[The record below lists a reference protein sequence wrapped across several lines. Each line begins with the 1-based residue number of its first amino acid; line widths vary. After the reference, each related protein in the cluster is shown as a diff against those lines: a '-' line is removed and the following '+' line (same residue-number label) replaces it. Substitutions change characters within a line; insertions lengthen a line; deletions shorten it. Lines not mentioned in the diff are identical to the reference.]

1 MGDTASKKLA
11 LVLFGMLTATSAIGA
26 YPEDEEAS
34 DLTQIKQQIEDDR
47 ASEAETSLRQ
57 LLANDPKNPD
67 ILNLLGYANR
77 KLGQWQ
83 ASRDFYTDALTIEPG
98 HKGALEY
105 MGELELETG
114 DVAAAKKLLQRLRD
128 QCPDGCEELDD
139 LLLAFSK
146 NGVATSTDGH

>member
-1 MGDTASKKLA
+1 MGFTVPIKTLFA
-11 LVLFGMLTATSAIGA
+11 LIGMLAATPAFGA
-26 YPEDEEAS
+26 YPDDNESS
-34 DLTQIKQQIEDDR
+34 DLVLIKQQIENDR
-47 ASEAETSLRQ
+47 AFEAETSLRQ

-114 DVAAAKKLLQRLRD
+114 DVAAAKKLLQRLRE

>member
-1 MGDTASKKLA
+1 MGNTVPIKA
-11 LVLFGMLTATSAIGA
+11 LFALIGLLVVTPAFGA
-26 YPEDEEAS
+26 YPDDEESS
-34 DLTQIKQQIEDDR
+34 DLVLIKQQIENDR

-67 ILNLLGYANR
+67 ILNLLGYASR
-77 KLGQWQ
+77 KLGRWQ

-114 DVAAAKKLLQRLRD
+114 DVAAAKKLLQRLRE

-146 NGVATSTDGH
+146 NGVATSTDVD

>member
-57 LLANDPKNPD
+57 MLAEDPKNPD
-67 ILNLLGYANR
+67 ILNLLGYASR
-77 KLGQWQ
+77 KLGRWR
-83 ASRDFYTDALTIEPG
+83 ASREFYSHALAIDPE

-114 DVAAAKKLLQRLRD
+114 DIAAAKELLRRLRE

-146 NGVATSTDGH
+146 KGVATSTGGS